1 MISKYSKAIWNQIE
15 FLATVFGRGFII
27 LFRKRKT
34 IVLLKLNYA
43 TEHLFEQSFLV
54 INYRFRNALWYS
66 FGTHRT
72 LEKQIKIFN
81 LTNFEHEFL
90 LTVHGFFQTKTF
102 HIQLAPEL
110 ILDNSGFITKFN
122 NLSPEFIR
130 RESPVVMVTE
140 LEIKL
145 TEIKTDIKIPKMSIN
160 KIRVQ
165 NNTYNQNDFI

>member
-1 MISKYSKAIWNQIE
+1 MISKYSKAIWNRTK
-15 FLATVFGRGFII
+15 FLATIIGRAFIV

-34 IVLLKLNYA
+34 IILLKLDYA
-43 TEHLFEQSFLV
+43 TEYLFDQSFLV
-54 INYRFRNALWYS
+54 VRYRFKNALWYS
-66 FGTHRT
+66 FGSHRT

-102 HIQLAPEL
+102 HIKLAPEL
-110 ILDNSGFITKFN
+110 IFDNSGFITKFY
-122 NLSPEFIR
+122 NLSLEFIQ
-130 RESPVVMVTE
+130 RESPVVMVPE

-145 TEIKTDIKIPKMSIN
+145 TEIKTDIKIPKISIN

-165 NNTYNQNDFI
+165 NNTYNQTDFI